1 MLIHISCVGFR
12 ITRVLTRRLDP
23 TEIIAIDITSSYIFL
38 VKNSKLILTL
48 HLESLL
54 ILLTYQLI
62 FDNVVLKTIVSITM

>member
-12 ITRVLTRRLDP
+12 ITRVLTRTLDP

-48 HLESLL
+48 QLESLL

-62 FDNVVLKTIVSITM
+62 FDNVVLKTILSITM